1 VAVRRRVL
9 GKYRLLRKLGTGGF
23 AEVYKAIDTV
33 EDIPVALKIPFRA
46 YEADFRKEVRLA
58 AKLDH
63 PHILP
68 VKNADYYDGQL
79 VVAYPLGDET
89 LDDRLTRRIS
99 TRTCLDFAEQML
111 DALAYAHARHIIHC
125 DVKPENLILFD
136 GHHLCLADFGIA
148 KVTLRTLSAS
158 GSGTVGYVAP
168 EQALGKPSFR
178 SDVFSAG
185 LILYRMLA
193 GVLPRWP
200 FDWPPPGHARLKE
213 KVSPAMV
220 DFIRRA
226 IQVDHR
232 KRFADAEQMLAAY
245 ERLLPLDR
253 RWRAGRRRRAR
264 TAAARKPDWS
274 RMRQREFTR
283 NHRGAFRLNAKCAR
297 CGGPVSEEMQ
307 ACPWCGSARRRHR
320 GPTSFPARCSRCGR
334 GRKLDWRYCAWCFG
348 PGFREVADREYSDVR
363 YEGRCANPAC
373 SRRLLMP
380 FMRYCPWCRT
390 KVRRAWKPAGATGRC
405 PHCRCGVF
413 ADYWDSCP
421 WCAKPFKRRR

>member
-1 VAVRRRVL
+1 VAAKRRIL

-33 EDIPVALKIPFRA
+33 EDIAVALKIPFRA

-89 LDDRLTRRIS
+89 LDDRLTRRMS

-125 DVKPENLILFD
+125 DVKPENLILFE

-148 KVTLRTLSAS
+148 KVALRTLSAS

-193 GVLPRWP
+193 GELPRWP
-200 FDWPPPGHARLKE
+200 FDWPPPGFARLKE
-213 KVSPAMV
+213 KISPAMV

-226 IQVDHR
+226 IQVDYR

-245 ERLLPLDR
+245 ERLLPPDR
-253 RWRAGRRRRAR
+253 RWRAGRHRRAHKPA
-264 TAAARKPDWS
+264 TRKPDWS
-274 RMRQREFTR
+274 RLRQREFVK
-283 NHRGAFRLNAKCAR
+283 NHRGAFRLTAKCAR
-297 CGGPVSEEMQ
+297 CAGPVSEEMQ
-307 ACPWCGSARRRHR
+307 ACPWCGTARKRHR
-320 GPTSFPARCSRCGR
+320 GPSSFPARCSRCGR

-348 PGFREVADREYSDVR
+348 PGFRDVATREYSDVR
-363 YEGRCANPAC
+363 YEGRCTNPGC

-390 KVRRAWKPAGATGRC
+390 KVRRAWKPPGATGRC
-405 PHCRCGVF
+405 PRCRCGVF
-413 ADYWDSCP
+413 AGYWENCP
-421 WCAKPFKRRR
+421 WCAKPLKRRR